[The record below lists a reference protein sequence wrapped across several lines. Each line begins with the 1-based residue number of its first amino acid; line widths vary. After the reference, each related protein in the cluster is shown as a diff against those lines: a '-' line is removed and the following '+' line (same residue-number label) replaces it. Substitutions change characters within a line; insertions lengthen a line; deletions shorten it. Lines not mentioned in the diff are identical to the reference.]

1 MEGVSVLGAWSRLP
15 VVLNNPGGAWQ
26 PRRGQCRQDSVS
38 VAGCPRWRAADL
50 REACL
55 VLHVNPVPVFR
66 DDTMFVACFLFL
78 FLILLADEWT
88 R

>member
-26 PRRGQCRQDSVS
+26 PRRGQCRQDIVS

-55 VLHVNPVPVFR
+55 VFHVNPVPVFR

-78 FLILLADEWT
+78 FLILLAVEWT